1 MNLLINMV
9 MYFINISERREIY
22 FIAIIDVLTQYGMK
36 KQVMYC
42 TFLKWLYEIH
52 IIKFIYT
59 QENTF
64 MWRTFG

>member
-42 TFLKWLYEIH
+42 TFLK
-52 IIKFIYT
+52 
-59 QENTF
+59 
-64 MWRTFG
+64 